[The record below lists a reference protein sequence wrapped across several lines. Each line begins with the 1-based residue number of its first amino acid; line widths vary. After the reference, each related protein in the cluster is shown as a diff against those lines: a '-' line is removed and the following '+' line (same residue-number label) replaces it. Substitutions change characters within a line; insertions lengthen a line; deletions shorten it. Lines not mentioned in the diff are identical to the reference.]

1 VIQKIFHKL
10 FRSDFA
16 KNSAYLT
23 SGTAITQGL
32 TVLCA
37 PIITRIYSPGEM
49 GIFTLYASFLS
60 ILLIVGTLKYELA
73 IPIAKDNKEVKNV
86 IWLAFITLTFFSAL
100 LYLLSFLFKDY
111 LLEILNARQL
121 KPYIYLLSIGLWIAG
136 IYNILLQW
144 ALRNQA
150 FKIITNTKVRQG
162 IGLNGGQLGLGLL
175 NFGPFGLIIGYI
187 IGKSAGIFT
196 IGKRLLQEQK
206 QGFFEVEWQNIS
218 RLAKRYKS
226 FVLYGMPAQ
235 LLSTGGLEL
244 PVIFITAIYSTSEA
258 GQYGIAHLLIS
269 IPIALIGNAVG
280 DVFYAEAAKNG
291 RKNPEALLRLSEKLI
306 KKLVLLGILPT
317 ILLVLFSP
325 WLFAFV
331 FSSEWKTAGEFAQI
345 LAVLGLFRLVLTPVS
360 RVYMVFEKNL
370 ALMLINALRVV
381 LVVLSFGGAYY
392 FDLNIHWSLAIY
404 SVSMIFVYLLTYFY
418 SRKIIQ
424 SLPTTS

>member
-1 VIQKIFHKL
+1 MLERIFDKL

-23 SGTAITQGL
+23 SGTAIIQGL

-37 PIITRIYSPGEM
+37 PIITRLYSPDEM

-73 IPIAKDNKEVKNV
+73 IPIAKDNNEVKNV
-86 IWLAFITLTFFSAL
+86 IWLSLISLTSFTLL
-100 LYLLSFLFKDY
+100 LFLVSFLFKDH
-111 LLEILNARQL
+111 LLKVFNAQQL

-150 FKIITNTKVRQG
+150 FKIITNTKIRQG
-162 IGLNGGQLGLGLL
+162 IGLNGGQIGLGLFGL
-175 NFGPFGLIIGYI
+175 GPFGLIIGYI
-187 IGKSAGIFT
+187 LGKSAGIIT
-196 IGKRLLQEQK
+196 IGKRLLQEQ
-206 QGFFEVEWQNIS
+206 QQHFFQIEWNKINK
-218 RLAKRYKS
+218 LAKRYKS

-280 DVFYAEAAKNG
+280 DVFYSEAAKNG
-291 RKNPEALLRLSEKLI
+291 RKNPDALLRLSEKLI
-306 KKLVLLGILPT
+306 KQLILIGIIPT
-317 ILLVLFSP
+317 ILLVFLSP

-345 LAVLGLFRLVLTPVS
+345 LAVLGLFRLVLTPVT
-360 RVYMVFEKNL
+360 RVYIVFEKNF
-370 ALMLINALRVV
+370 ALLLINSLRVI
-381 LVVLSFGGAYY
+381 LVVASFGYAYY
-392 FDLNIHWSLAIY
+392 VRLDIRWALAIY
-404 SVSMIFVYLLTYFY
+404 SVSMILIYLISYIY

-424 SLPTTS
+424 SLPRTE